1 MTNNKNSTDHTN
13 AQRTSIYIDLH
24 YYPLRTCTDEFRQSF
39 FSQFDPERSD
49 EFNRLTAYFNAV
61 GEEKVKVLR
70 ESGLQL

>member
-1 MTNNKNSTDHTN
+1 MTSDKNSTQNIN
-13 AQRTSIYIDLH
+13 AQRLSIYIDLH

-49 EFNRLTAYFNAV
+49 EFNRLTAYFNVV

-70 ESGLQL
+70 ENGLQL